1 MNGPHMDNLPYEPRL
16 GLENVRKLEI
26 TYNRAHPG
34 EGSCVVEYLGGRIE
48 LLEVDR
54 YLIERLLEH
63 LEHREA

>member
-1 MNGPHMDNLPYEPRL
+1 MDDCPYEPRL

-26 TYNRAHPG
+26 VYNRHHPG
-34 EGSCVVEYLGGRIE
+34 EASCVVEYVGGRVKVF
-48 LLEVDR
+48 EVDH